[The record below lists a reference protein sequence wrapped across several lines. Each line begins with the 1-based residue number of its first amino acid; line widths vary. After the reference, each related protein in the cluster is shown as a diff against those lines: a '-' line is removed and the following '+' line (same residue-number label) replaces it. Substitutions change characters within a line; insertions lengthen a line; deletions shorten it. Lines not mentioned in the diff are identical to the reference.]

1 MVNSHWLEEI
11 LQKLID
17 RKADPVVLNTG
28 KSTSGEFHMGIF
40 RELLICDSLGRL
52 FAKRDTNWDFYLIL
66 DDFDPAKRFPGYIPK
81 EYEKYIGIPFSDIP
95 CPDNDCE
102 SYAYHYAMNLIN
114 TFDDFGIDPKIIWSS
129 KLYQSPEMKDAIRI
143 ALKNVEL
150 IRKILKKYIAP
161 TLREEEAEDY
171 LIEMEERW
179 PATVVCEKCG
189 KLQAKV
195 EGRIQPNRITSFNP
209 AADRIAYSCPA
220 CGYKGDTT
228 IDKAR
233 IKLTWRI
240 DWPAKW
246 FILCVTC
253 EPAGK
258 DHTVKGGAYDTG
270 LEICK
275 KVYEYEGPVK
285 VSYEWIRF
293 GEADM
298 KTSRGITFTP
308 REFLRICFPEAFR
321 YLILRTHPSKH
332 ISFRPEL
339 LVQLIDEYDRFERIY
354 YGLEDADEEEKLET
368 KFLYPLCQIKEVA
381 SEIPKRLP
389 YRFAIIFSQL
399 KDLLTEEK
407 VLEKAADVVKK
418 NYQMGEVTDE
428 IMKNIQTTLQRA
440 KNWTKSYAPPEFVL
454 DIPKEVA
461 YEIKEKLDDKQREG
475 LRLLAKILQAEQ
487 LDEEGLQNRIFTL
500 AKKELGIGAKKMFRA
515 VYLALIGKK
524 FGPRLAPFLL
534 SLERSWVIERLLNAA
549 N

>member
-1 MVNSHWLEEI
+1 MVYSHWLEEI
-11 LQKLID
+11 SQKLID

-28 KSTSGEFHMGIF
+28 KSTSGEFHIGIF

-52 FAKRDTNWDFYLIL
+52 LTKRDTNWDFYLIM
-66 DDFDPAKRFPGYIPK
+66 DDFDAAKRFPSYIPK
-81 EYEKYIGIPFSDIP
+81 EFAKYIGIPFSNIP

-114 TFDDFGIDPKIIWSS
+114 TFDDYGIDPKIIWSS
-129 KLYQSPEMKDAIRI
+129 KLYESPEMKDAIRI

-161 TLREEEAEDY
+161 TLREEEVEDY

-179 PATVVCEKCG
+179 PATVICEKCG
-189 KLQAKV
+189 RLQSEV
-195 EGRIQPNRITSFNP
+195 EGRIQPNRITSFDP
-209 AADRIAYSCPA
+209 ATDRVTYTCPA
-220 CGYKGDTT
+220 CGYEEDTT
-228 IDKAR
+228 ISKAR

-246 FILCVTC
+246 FIYCVTC

-270 LEICK
+270 LEICQ
-275 KVYEYEGPVK
+275 KVYKYEGPVK
-285 VSYEWIRF
+285 VEYEWIRF

-308 REFLRICFPEAFR
+308 REFLRICFPEVFR
-321 YLILRTHPSKH
+321 YLILRTHPSRH

-354 YGLEDADEEEKLET
+354 YDLEEADEEEKNEA
-368 KFLYPLCQIKEVA
+368 KFLYPLCQIEEVS

-399 KDLLTEEK
+399 KNLLTDEK
-407 VLEKAADVVKK
+407 VLEKAIEVVKK
-418 NYQMGEVTDE
+418 SYQISEVTDE
-428 IMKNIQTTLQRA
+428 VLKTIQMTLQRA
-440 KNWTKSYAPPEFVL
+440 ENWTKSYGPPEFLL
-454 DIPKEVA
+454 DIPKEITN
-461 YEIKEKLDDKQREG
+461 EIRGSLSDKQREG
-475 LRLLAKILQAEQ
+475 LRLLAKTLQTED
-487 LDEEGLQNRIFTL
+487 LDEETLQNRVFTL
-500 AKKELGIGAKKMFRA
+500 GKKEVGIGAKKMFQA
-515 VYLALIGKK
+515 IYLALIGKK

-534 SLERSWVIERLLNAA
+534 SLERSWVIERLLDAA
-549 N
+549 D